1 MGNPNDSIRLSG
13 WATLS
18 DQLSKNAYSVWVRG
32 KGETY
37 MTRGIRLSNVVFEGV
52 GLGCLRA
59 LGADTVIDVLRAVN
73 CEKVEIDRIEDAMS
87 KS

>member
-1 MGNPNDSIRLSG
+1 
-13 WATLS
+13 
-18 DQLSKNAYSVWVRG
+18 
-32 KGETY
+32 

-59 LGADTVIDVLRAVN
+59 LGADAVVDVLRAID
-73 CEKVEIDRIEDAMS
+73 CEKVAIDRIEDAMS